1 MISYWFAFYFSDI
14 IVVCTVSVPA
24 SPLHNVLCLRSLMF
38 SANTASPVLTAK
50 YSLDWAHRLAS
61 EPCPGTHHLVSEF
74 VNVVKR
80 ILAHHTKRK
89 EPISVEQLERLAED
103 RASTSASLMDYGERL
118 RQLYWPSLL
127 FWDLM
132 NWLTYE
138 SQIFHLRIVIC
149 LLFSLI
155 SKNRPISRWGVV
167 PHS

>member
-1 MISYWFAFYFSDI
+1 M
-14 IVVCTVSVPA
+14 VCTVLVPA

-80 ILAHHTKRK
+80 ILVHHTKRK

-103 RASTSASLMDYGERL
+103 RASTSASLMDL
-118 RQLYWPSLL
+118 RTVTSALL
-127 FWDLM
+127 AFAA
-132 NWLTYE
+132 
-138 SQIFHLRIVIC
+138 FLRFDELINLRVSDISFKDSY
-149 LLFSLI
+149 LLAFQFNQQKQTNVEMGRGS
-155 SKNRPISRWGVV
+155 P
-167 PHS
+167 